1 MDTTKTSVTLGWI
14 KPAYDGG
21 SPITNYVVEKREGEE
36 QEWTVV
42 STKGE
47 VRTTEYVVSHLQP
60 SVNYYFRVSAINC
73 AGQGEP
79 IEMTEPVQAKDILGT
94 VLFSY
99 LSFFC
104 VLFFFQSI
112 SYFTFQVRT
121 INFYLFPQWHQR
133 LIWMLLSGPLLWLKQ
148 VKMCK

>member
-1 MDTTKTSVTLGWI
+1 MASDYFVFLYKLSLTDKPGSPTKLKVVDTTKTSVTLGWI

-21 SPITNYVVEKREGEE
+21 SPVTSYVVEKREGEE

-60 SVNYYFRVSAINC
+60 SVNYYFRVSAVNS

-94 VLFSY
+94 VPFSD
-99 LSFFC
+99 LLFFC
-104 VLFFFQSI
+104 VLAFFQSI
-112 SYFTFQVRT
+112 SYFTFQVYI
-121 INFYLFPQWHQR
+121 INF
-133 LIWMLLSGPLLWLKQ
+133 
-148 VKMCK
+148 

>member
-21 SPITNYVVEKREGEE
+21 SPITHYVVEKREGEE

-60 SVNYYFRVSAINC
+60 SVNYYFRVSAMNC

-79 IEMTEPVQAKDILGT
+79 IEMMEPVQAKDILGT
-94 VLFSY
+94 VFFCD

-104 VLFFFQSI
+104 LVCWFVFCF
-112 SYFTFQVRT
+112 V
-121 INFYLFPQWHQR
+121 
-133 LIWMLLSGPLLWLKQ
+133 
-148 VKMCK
+148 

>member
-14 KPAYDGG
+14 KPTYDGG
-21 SPITNYVVEKREGEE
+21 SPITSYVVEKREGEE
-36 QEWTVV
+36 QEWTIV
-42 STKGE
+42 SSKGE

-94 VLFSY
+94 VPFHNFSV
-99 LSFFC
+99 
-104 VLFFFQSI
+104 VLFFRPFFILPSKYALFI
-112 SYFTFQVRT
+112 FIYF
-121 INFYLFPQWHQR
+121 H
-133 LIWMLLSGPLLWLKQ
+133 SGTRD
-148 VKMCK
+148 